1 MVVGCCEIFLGSGR
15 SLMGS
20 CCGWFDGG
28 SRWVLVR
35 DFTEWCWVIVDSF
48 IVVVGDLESS

>member
-1 MVVGCCEIFLGSGR
+1 MGCCEIFLGSGR

-35 DFTEWCWVIVDSF
+35 DFTEWCWVIVDSL
-48 IVVVGDLESS
+48 IVVVGDLESL